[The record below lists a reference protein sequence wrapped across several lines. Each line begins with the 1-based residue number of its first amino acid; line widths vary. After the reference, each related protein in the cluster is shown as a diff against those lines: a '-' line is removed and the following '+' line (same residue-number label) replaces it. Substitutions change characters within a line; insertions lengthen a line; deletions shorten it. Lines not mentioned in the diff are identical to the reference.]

1 MQTHNKVR
9 KSLTVSFID
18 GIFAS
23 CMVGMTADYITP
35 YALAL
40 KATLRQI
47 GFLSALPSLASSL
60 VQLHSPDMTEKLKS
74 RKTMINVFVLLH
86 ALMGIPIILIPYL
99 FKSQPVIFLIVFVT
113 LFTAFNAL
121 AAPPWASLMSKY
133 VPYKKRGQYF
143 GWRNKILGLVTV
155 SSAFVAGMILHYFKN
170 NILRGFLL
178 IFSIAFICRMI
189 SWIFLT
195 RMYEPPF
202 RIKKE
207 AYFTFFDFIKRL
219 RQSNFAKFVLF
230 VASLSFCVNLAS
242 PFFSVFML
250 RDLKFNYLIYTTL
263 VVTVPVAQILTIGR
277 WGRQADHIGNVKVL
291 RLTSLFIASLPLLWA
306 INQHPLYLVFIQA
319 LSGFA
324 WAGFN
329 LCATNF
335 IYDAV
340 SPEKRT
346 RCIAYFN
353 VSTGVAVC
361 LGSLAGG
368 FLANI
373 LPCLLGYKILSLF
386 LLSSSLRFLT
396 AILFSRKIKEVRV
409 TGEISSK
416 DLFFSVIGLRPVSG
430 LTQESR
436 QTFKG

>member
-1 MQTHNKVR
+1 MNIHNKVR
-9 KSLTVSFID
+9 KSLTASFID
-18 GIFAS
+18 GTFAS
-23 CMVGMTADYITP
+23 CTLGMTADYITP

-40 KATLRQI
+40 KATVRQI
-47 GFLSALPSLASSL
+47 GFLSALPFLVSSL
-60 VQLHSPDMTEKLKS
+60 VQLKSADITEKFKS
-74 RKTMINVFVLLH
+74 RKVVINIFVLLH
-86 ALMGIPIILIPYL
+86 ALIGIPIILIPYV
-99 FKSQPVIFLIVFVT
+99 FNSHPVVFLIIFVT
-113 LFTAFNAL
+113 LFNSFNAL
-121 AAPPWASLMSKY
+121 ATPAWASLMSNY
-133 VPYKKRGQYF
+133 IPYKKRGRYF
-143 GWRNKILGLVTV
+143 GWRNKVLGVVTV
-155 SSAFVAGMILHYFKN
+155 ASAFAAGMILNYFKN
-170 NILRGFLL
+170 NILRGFLV
-178 IFSIAFICRMI
+178 IFSIAFICRVI
-189 SWIFLT
+189 SWVFLT

-202 RIKKE
+202 RVKKE
-207 AYFTFFDFIKRL
+207 AYFTFYEFIRRI
-219 RQSNFAKFVLF
+219 RQSNFAKFVFF
-230 VASLSFCVNLAS
+230 VAALSFCVNLAA

-263 VVTVPVAQILTIGR
+263 VVTVPIAQILTISR

-291 RLTSLFIASLPLLWA
+291 RLTSLFIASLPLWWL
-306 INQHPLYLVFIQA
+306 IDQHPIYLVFIQA

-368 FLANI
+368 FLVNI
-373 LPCLLGYKILSLF
+373 LPGLLGYKILSLF
-386 LLSSSLRFLT
+386 LLSSSLRFL
-396 AILFSRKIKEVRV
+396 AAFLFSRKIKEVRV
-409 TGEISSK
+409 ASEISSK
-416 DLFFSVIGLRPVSG
+416 DLFFSVVGLRPVSG

-436 QTFKG
+436 QAFKA